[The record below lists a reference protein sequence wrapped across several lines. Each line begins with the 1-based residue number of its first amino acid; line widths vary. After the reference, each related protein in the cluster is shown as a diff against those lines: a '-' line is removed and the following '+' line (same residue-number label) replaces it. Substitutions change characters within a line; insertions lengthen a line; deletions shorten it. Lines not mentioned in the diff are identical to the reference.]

1 VQCIDLANVEHQLDD
16 DAAERADLLEQALP
30 WARLLGAILDGAPG
44 PWAADAACKGH
55 GAAMF
60 PTKGQPAAPGRT
72 LCERCPVQ
80 LDCLGWATT
89 VPADQGGIIAGT
101 TERERQRVRARW
113 AA

>member
-1 VQCIDLANVEHQLDD
+1 MQRVDLTNVEHQLDD
-16 DAAERADLLEQALP
+16 DASERADVLEAALP

-55 GAAMF
+55 TAAMF
-60 PTKGQPAAPGRT
+60 PVKGQPAAPGRT
-72 LCERCPVQ
+72 LCDGCPVR
-80 LDCLGWATT
+80 LDCLDWATT

-101 TERERQRVRARW
+101 TERERQRMRARR